1 MLKKVLVSLVVA
13 LKVGLMGL
21 AIKTVV
27 ADLPREP
34 EMRADCPLCDPP
46 PDCFPGDPCADCG

>member
-1 MLKKVLVSLVVA
+1 MFKKVFVFSLLA
-13 LKVGLMGL
+13 FKVGLMGL

-27 ADLPREP
+27 ADLPQEP
-34 EMRADCPLCDPP
+34 EMRADCPQCNPP